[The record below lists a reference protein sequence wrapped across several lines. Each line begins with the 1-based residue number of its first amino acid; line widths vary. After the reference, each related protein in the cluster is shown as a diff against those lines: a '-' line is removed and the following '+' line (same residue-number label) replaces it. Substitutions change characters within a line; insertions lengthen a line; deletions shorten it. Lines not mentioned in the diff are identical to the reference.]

1 MKCTCRSVGELP
13 VCSKRVLVQIAAIR
27 TVGGATIHTFYHGF
41 FRLFMGMRT
50 MTVDRGGGGQ
60 SPVTAIGEDRT

>member
-1 MKCTCRSVGELP
+1 M
-13 VCSKRVLVQIAAIR
+13 
-27 TVGGATIHTFYHGF
+27 IHTFYHGF

-50 MTVDRGGGGQ
+50 MTVDRGGGQ

>member
-1 MKCTCRSVGELP
+1 MRCTCRSIGELR

-27 TVGGATIHTFYHGF
+27 TVRGATIHTFDHSF

-50 MTVDRGGGGQ
+50 MTADRGFQ
-60 SPVTAIGEDRT
+60 SPVTAIGEDHT